1 MLITKDYISL
11 SLRSILSFE
20 YLSSRLILSYNINIF
35 IMKKKRL
42 GFIVL
47 LGQMII
53 LLYISRKEQLNEK
66 NNEFDPL
73 IIHIDDFMFVI
84 FFRFS

>member
-1 MLITKDYISL
+1 M
-11 SLRSILSFE
+11 
-20 YLSSRLILSYNINIF
+20 
-35 IMKKKRL
+35 KKRL

>member
-35 IMKKKRL
+35 IMKKKTRFYCFTRTNDNL
-42 GFIVL
+42 A
-47 LGQMII
+47 
-53 LLYISRKEQLNEK
+53 LYIEEGTTNEK

-84 FFRFS
+84 FFRFL